1 VRVLY
6 FTGAYRPDSMAS
18 HTHGDLVAALRQRG
32 VTVDILT
39 IGPADQGSAVD
50 ECHDRHGT
58 HVFALRPGRGPL
70 DRVLRQWS
78 ARRWRFAP
86 FLSYTRIFRR
96 FFTAERLAQYDLIQ
110 IGMAYPYATIVRR
123 ALHDAHPLP
132 VIVNV
137 TGGDILTDDE
147 TGYGY
152 ARNPASFRAIRAT
165 LQWATHVQ
173 TLSPLLAEHVVTR
186 YGCSPDRVTV
196 QAQQSGH
203 EPLPPEQIPAFRAA
217 SRARLIV
224 DGVVPDGRLVV
235 GIGRMLGIKG
245 FDDVI
250 RALPGIL
257 EAQPDVFALFAGP
270 ARDPASRAYVASL
283 LELARDLGVADHVIV
298 RPQVAHADVA
308 ALFAAA
314 DIVVIPSLLDGLNMT
329 GVEAG
334 AVGTPC
340 VVSDA
345 AGLAIYIQQY
355 DAGAVVPPRAP
366 EKCTQAMTELLGCP
380 DRWQAASAGAR
391 AMAGFFGLDRT
402 ADAFLAVYDHVM
414 GSPGRFPC
422 DARVRSST

>member
-1 VRVLY
+1 MRVLY
-6 FTGAYRPDSMAS
+6 FTGAYRADSMAS

-39 IGPADQGSAVD
+39 IGPADQGPVVD
-50 ECHDRHGT
+50 KFHDRHGT
-58 HVFALRPGRGPL
+58 RVFTLRPGRGPL

-78 ARRWRFAP
+78 ARRWGFAP

-123 ALHDAHPLP
+123 ALRDTHPLP

-152 ARNPASFRAIRAT
+152 ARKPASFRAIRAT

-217 SRARLIV
+217 SRTRLV
-224 DGVVPDGRLVV
+224 ADGVVPDGHLVV

-257 EAQPDVFALFAGP
+257 AAQPDVFALFAGP
-270 ARDPASRAYVASL
+270 ARDPASRAYVAFL
-283 LELARDLGVADHVIV
+283 LDLARDLGVADHVIV

-329 GVEAG
+329 GIEAG

-345 AGLAIYIQQY
+345 AGLATYVQKY
-355 DAGAVVPPRAP
+355 DAGAIVPTRTPAAIG
-366 EKCTQAMTELLGCP
+366 TVMTALLGCP
-380 DRWQAASAGAR
+380 DRWEAASAGAR
-391 AMAGFFGLDRT
+391 AMAGFFALDRT
-402 ADAFLAVYDHVM
+402 ADAFLDVYDHVM

>member
-1 VRVLY
+1 MRVLY

-32 VTVDILT
+32 AMVDILT
-39 IGPADQGSAVD
+39 IGSADQEPAVD
-50 ECHDRHGT
+50 DFRDRHGT
-58 HVFALRPGRGPL
+58 RVFALRPGRSPL
-70 DRVLRQWS
+70 DRVLRRWS
-78 ARRWRFAP
+78 AHRWGFAP
-86 FLSYTRIFRR
+86 FVSYTRIFRR

-123 ALHDAHPLP
+123 ALCDTHPLP

-152 ARNPASFRAIRAT
+152 ARKPASFRAIRAT

-173 TLSPLLAEHVVTR
+173 TLSPLLAEEVVTR
-186 YGCSPDRVTV
+186 YGCSPDRITV
-196 QAQQSGH
+196 QAQQSGL

-217 SRARLIV
+217 SRARLV
-224 DGVVPDGRLVV
+224 ADGVIPNGRLVV

-257 EAQPDVFALFAGP
+257 AMQPDVFALFAGP

-283 LELARDLGVADHVIV
+283 LDLACDLDVADHVII
-298 RPQVAHADVA
+298 RPQVDHADVA

-345 AGLAIYIQQY
+345 AGLSTYIQHY
-355 DAGAVVPPRAP
+355 DAGMVVPPRAP
-366 EKCTQAMTELLGCP
+366 EKCAQVMTELLGCP
-380 DRWQAASAGAR
+380 DRWRAASAGAR
-391 AMAGFFGLDRT
+391 AMAGFFGLART
-402 ADAFLAVYDHVM
+402 ADAFLAVYDRVM
-414 GSPGRFPC
+414 C
-422 DARVRSST
+422 

>member
-1 VRVLY
+1 MRVLY

-32 VTVDILT
+32 ATVDILT
-39 IGPADQGSAVD
+39 IGPADQGAAVD
-50 ECHDRHGT
+50 ELRDRHGT
-58 HVFALRPGRGPL
+58 RVFALRPGRSPL
-70 DRVLRQWS
+70 DRVLRRWS
-78 ARRWRFAP
+78 AYRWGFAP
-86 FLSYTRIFRR
+86 FVRYTRSFRR
-96 FFTAERLAQYDLIQ
+96 FFTAERLARYDLIQ

-123 ALHDAHPLP
+123 ALHDTPPLP

-152 ARNPASFRAIRAT
+152 ARKPANFRAIRAT

-173 TLSPLLAEHVVTR
+173 TLSPLLADEVVTR
-186 YGCSPDRVTV
+186 YGCSPDRITV
-196 QAQQSGH
+196 QAQQSGL
-203 EPLPPEQIPAFRAA
+203 ELLPPEQIPAFRAA
-217 SRARLIV
+217 SRTRLAA
-224 DGVVPDGRLVV
+224 DGFIPNGRLVV

-257 EAQPDVFALFAGP
+257 AMQPDVFALFAGP

-283 LELARDLGVADHVIV
+283 LGLARDLGVADHVIV
-298 RPQVAHADVA
+298 RSQVAHADVA

-345 AGLAIYIQQY
+345 AGLATYIRHY
-355 DAGAVVPPRAP
+355 DAGMVVPPRAP
-366 EKCTQAMTELLGCP
+366 EKCAQAMTELLGCP
-380 DRWQAASAGAR
+380 DRWQTASAGAR
-391 AMAGFFGLDRT
+391 TMAGFFGLDRT
-402 ADAFLAVYDHVM
+402 ADAFLAVYD
-414 GSPGRFPC
+414 
-422 DARVRSST
+422 RVTG